1 MPAEALLSIVSA
13 PFLARQDWGRPGPL
27 AWSSLVYSALPSIV
41 LGNILWFTA
50 INRVGPGRASLFTN
64 LQPFIAAVFALLVLS
79 EHLGALQVA
88 GGFVI
93 AVGLAL
99 GGRRPLPAPAAE

>member
-1 MPAEALLSIVSA
+1 M
-13 PFLARQDWGRPGPL
+13 
-27 AWSSLVYSALPSIV
+27 
-41 LGNILWFTA
+41 
-50 INRVGPGRASLFTN
+50 FTN

-93 AVGLAL
+93 AVGLGL